1 MKTVTIRTVASSRD
15 LMQFIKFQW
24 KPYRGDPNFV
34 PPLIMDRKKLLNR
47 KSNPFYKHAE
57 MELFLAERDGEIFGR
72 IAAIVNHNHI
82 KEHNEKVGFFGFFEC
97 MNDRDVA
104 NALFGAATGWLTSR
118 GMEAVRGPANPSVN
132 DEYGLLIDGFDRPPV
147 VLMTYNPPYYAAL
160 LEGYG
165 FRKIKDLY
173 AYYLHKDKVFSEK
186 MVRVSEAVMKRTGLV
201 IRPMDFARFEEE
213 VRTMQRLYAL
223 GWRRNWGEVPM
234 TDEEVA
240 CLTEDLKKV
249 VDRRLLLI
257 AEVKGKPVGF
267 SLSLPD
273 LNIILRRNRRGWLLP
288 AVLRLMLFKKRIDFC
303 RILTLGVL
311 PEYLSTGIG
320 GVLFYEAARHGIAA
334 GYSQGEASWILED
347 NTMMNRGAEMLNADR
362 YKTYRI
368 YQMPL
373 SR

>member
-1 MKTVTIRTVASSRD
+1 MKAVTVRTVVSSRD

-34 PPLIMDRKKLLNR
+34 APLIMDRKKLLNR
-47 KSNPFYKHAE
+47 KSNPFYKHSE
-57 MELFLAERDGEIFGR
+57 MELFLAERDGEILGR

-97 MNDRDVA
+97 MNDRDLA
-104 NALFGAATGWLTSR
+104 NALFDAATGWLASR

-147 VLMTYNPPYYAAL
+147 VMMAYNPPYYTVL

-173 AYYLHKDKVFSEK
+173 AYYLQKDKVFPEK

-201 IRPMDFARFEEE
+201 IRPMDFTRFEEE

-223 GWRRNWGEVPM
+223 GWSRNWGEVPM
-234 TDEEVA
+234 TDDEIA
-240 CLTEDLKKV
+240 SFTGDLKQV
-249 VDRRLLLI
+249 VDKRLVLI

-273 LNIILRRNRRGWLLP
+273 LNIILRKNRRGWLLP
-288 AVLRLMLFKKRIDFC
+288 AALRLMLFKRRIDFC

-311 PEYLSTGIG
+311 PKYLSTGIG
-320 GVLFYEAARHGIAA
+320 GVLLYETARHGIAA

-347 NTMMNRGAEMLNADR
+347 NTMMNRAAELVGADR

-373 SR
+373 PR